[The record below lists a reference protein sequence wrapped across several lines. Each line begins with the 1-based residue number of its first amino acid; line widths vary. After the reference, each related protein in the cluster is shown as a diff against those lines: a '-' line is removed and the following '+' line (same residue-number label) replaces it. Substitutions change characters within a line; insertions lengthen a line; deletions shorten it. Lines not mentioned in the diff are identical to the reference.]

1 MSKVKHTER
10 LFSIWPSLL
19 RMSLLTSMIP
29 DFVHADRISWSEMFI
44 GRPVTTLL
52 WVSDL
57 AYSVSTDQYHCPI
70 GVILF
75 LVF

>member
-1 MSKVKHTER
+1 MLKVRHTEI

-44 GRPVTTLL
+44 ERPVITPLL
-52 WVSDL
+52 WVSDF
-57 AYSVSTDQYHCPI
+57 AYSVSTDHCPM
-70 GVILF
+70 GVRLF